1 MHGEIAKEI
10 LPVCMRAWGLC
21 GGTHPDEEGVE
32 VEAGEKE
39 AEGGGFHRSF
49 DGKGAAGLLVVP
61 AILGRRMG
69 GVRRWGWRED
79 VGGVWVDCE

>member
-61 AILGRRMG
+61 EGFAPKIGNYAA
-69 GVRRWGWRED
+69 ED
-79 VGGVWVDCE
+79 VE